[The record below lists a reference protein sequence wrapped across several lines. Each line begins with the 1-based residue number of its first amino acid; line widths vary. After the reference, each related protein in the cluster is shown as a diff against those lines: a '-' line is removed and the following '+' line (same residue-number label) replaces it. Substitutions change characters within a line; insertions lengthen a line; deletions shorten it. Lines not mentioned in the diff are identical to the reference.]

1 LSMLINRSIIQTTTH
16 ANPRS
21 LTACS
26 VVLIVVAYSLTL
38 QAQATG
44 VAAPTP
50 QATSSSASAGKT
62 TPSASDSGEPA
73 PQPSASSRR
82 RAAKLY
88 LDAGKL
94 YEAGQFEAAMQMY
107 EQAATLDPT
116 NIDYPAAAGV
126 ARSHQVTALVQA
138 AAKVRLAGDASGAR
152 ASLARALALDPSNP
166 VVTQHLYELADG
178 ASSGHQEP
186 LYHPARVAF
195 GGPVELSPS
204 SGLHSF
210 HERNMERTV
219 IEHVFAAY
227 GISVVM
233 DDSVRNQQIPFDA
246 DNLNY
251 ADTMK
256 VLAAATGT
264 FFVPLEA
271 HRVLVARDTN
281 ANRTQFS
288 RQIVETVDLAGLSE
302 ADVSEVQSLA
312 KNVFNIQSVNAS
324 AGGAA
329 PLAPVTPIPV
339 APPATNPALGGSPLA
354 ARPPTP
360 ATPQSATSSTTQTS
374 GPSEAAGILTLR
386 ATEETLDAFNATL
399 RDLLEGHNQV
409 LLDVRL
415 VQLAHNST
423 RINGAQLPQTM
434 GVFNVAAEAES
445 VLNANQALVQQI
457 ISSGLASPTDY
468 LAILGILVASGQV
481 SNSLLSGGIATF
493 GGSLTNC
500 TSGITSCSG
509 ALSTYAL
516 APGSAS
522 FNLNLNSSESRNLDE
537 VQLRLGDGEV
547 GTLNLGEK
555 YPIQTS
561 SYSSVAPNL
570 PNIPG
575 LTGAGSS
582 SSLTSLLANLGGA
595 ATPIPQI
602 QYEDLGL
609 NLKVTPKV
617 LRAGEI
623 ALTIDM
629 KIDAL
634 SGSSL
639 NGNPILDTQEY
650 SSVVTLKEGETVEVA
665 SNLDKSQSRTV
676 SGTPGLGQIPGMSD
690 VADDTNLQKNY
701 ATMLIVITPHLI
713 RGTQAAGR
721 SAQMPVE
728 RGAGTP

>member
-1 LSMLINRSIIQTTTH
+1 MINHSSLIQRTTR
-16 ANPRS
+16 ARRRCLIAS
-21 LTACS
+21 SSALLAVAC
-26 VVLIVVAYSLTL
+26 SLTL

-44 VAAPTP
+44 AAAPTTR
-50 QATSSSASAGKT
+50 ATAPIASVGKA
-62 TPSASDSGEPA
+62 TPAASDSAKPA
-73 PQPSASSRR
+73 PQPSASARR

-94 YEAGQFEAAMQMY
+94 YEAGHFEAAMKMY
-107 EQAATLDPT
+107 EQAAALDPT

-138 AAKVRLAGDASGAR
+138 AAKARLAGDAAGAR
-152 ASLARALALDPSNP
+152 AQLARALALDPTNP
-166 VVTQHLYELADG
+166 VVTQHLYELADEATG
-178 ASSGHQEP
+178 GRQEP
-186 LYHPARVAF
+186 LYYPARLAF
-195 GGPVELSPS
+195 GGPVELSPA

-210 HERNMERTV
+210 HERTMERTL

-288 RQIVETVDLAGLSE
+288 RQIVETVNLGGLSE
-302 ADVSEVQSLA
+302 SDVSEVQNLA

-324 AGGAA
+324 GGGAA
-329 PLAPVTPIPV
+329 AVAPAAPAPVQPPV
-339 APPATNPALGGSPLA
+339 TNPALGGSPLG
-354 ARPPTP
+354 ARPTTP
-360 ATPQSATSSTTQTS
+360 NFPQAAASQTTAQTP
-374 GPSEAAGILTLR
+374 GPSEAAAILTLR
-386 ATEETLDAFNATL
+386 ATQETLDAFNATV
-399 RDLLEGHNQV
+399 RDLVEGHNQV
-409 LLDVRL
+409 MLDVRL
-415 VQLAHNST
+415 VQLAQNST
-423 RINGAQLPQTM
+423 RNNGAQLPQSM

-481 SNSLLSGGIATF
+481 SNSPLAGGIATF

-509 ALSTYAL
+509 ALSTYAI

-537 VQLRLGDGEV
+537 VQLRLGDGEA
-547 GTLNLGEK
+547 GTLKLGEK

-582 SSLTSLLANLGGA
+582 SSLSSLVANLGGA
-595 ATPIPQI
+595 STPIPQI
-602 QYEDLGL
+602 QYQDLGL

-617 LRAGEI
+617 LRGGEI

-665 SNLDKSQSRTV
+665 SNMDKSQSRTV
-676 SGTPGLGQIPGMSD
+676 SGTPVLGQIPGMSD